1 MKLSKNSTKLISFL
15 LDTKHNKNTKLT
27 TKTENI
33 LKLIYHDIMES
44 YVYLNK
50 KKTSLMYHVETKK
63 IHNAYEISKPTNFS
77 YKSFPE
83 QVRKHI
89 DENIVSQLTYTF
101 SLFERN
107 IKIHFITEEKNESAV
122 YNKHM
127 DMIFMWL
134 YILNKHASKT
144 CSNRLVVYLY
154 FTSLEKRIPSNI
166 SVLDEIHINSAF
178 TSTCPKDSEIVI
190 FRKEEWFKVFI
201 HETFHNFGLDFSD
214 MDDEIC
220 KAKILEIFPVDS
232 DVNLYESYTEVWAEI
247 MNACFCSFSFLKKPD
262 EEMFMQGVEMF
273 CSLER
278 KYSFIQMVKTLQF
291 MGLTY
296 KDLYSEKRES
306 QMLRTL
312 YKEKTNVLSYY
323 VIKCIIMNDYQ
334 RFLSW
339 CQINNSSLF
348 QFKKTNKQ
356 LLEYCKFIERS
367 YKSRMMMEEVNHSE
381 VFLKRIEN
389 ENEHNKDKYDSY
401 YLLTNMRMS
410 ICELV

>member
-33 LKLIYHDIMES
+33 LKLIYYDIMES
-44 YVYLNK
+44 YVYLK
-50 KKTSLMYHVETKK
+50 KKPGMYHMETKK
-63 IHNAYEISKPTNFS
+63 INNAYEIPKPNNFS

-107 IKIHFITEEKNESAV
+107 IKIHFIEEKESIA

-154 FTSLEKRIPSNI
+154 FTSLEKKIPSNI
-166 SVLDEIHINSAF
+166 SILDEIHINSAF

-190 FRKEEWFKVFI
+190 FRKEEWLKVFI

-214 MDDEIC
+214 MDGEIC

-367 YKSRMMMEEVNHSE
+367 YKSRMMLEEVNDSE
-381 VFLKRIEN
+381 LFLRRIEN
-389 ENEHNKDKYDSY
+389 EDNKDKYDSY

-410 ICELV
+410 ICELG

>member
-44 YVYLNK
+44 YMYLK
-50 KKTSLMYHVETKK
+50 KSLVYHVETK
-63 IHNAYEISKPTNFS
+63 INNAYEIPKPNNFS

-107 IKIHFITEEKNESAV
+107 IKIHFIEEKNIESNIAV
-122 YNKHM
+122 YNKYM

-154 FTSLEKRIPSNI
+154 FTSLEKKIPSNI
-166 SVLDEIHINSAF
+166 SILDEINVNSAF

-190 FRKEEWFKVFI
+190 FRKEEWLKVFI

-214 MDDEIC
+214 MNDEIC

-232 DVNLYESYTEVWAEI
+232 DVNLYESYAEVWAEI

-296 KDLYSEKRES
+296 KDMYSEKRES

-339 CQINNSSLF
+339 CQINNYSLF
-348 QFKKTNKQ
+348 QFKKTDKH
-356 LLEYCKFIERS
+356 LLEYCKFIERG
-367 YKSRMMMEEVNHSE
+367 YKSRMMLEEVNDTE
-381 VFLKRIEN
+381 MFLKRIEN
-389 ENEHNKDKYDSY
+389 DNSDSY

-410 ICELV
+410 ICELD

>member
-50 KKTSLMYHVETKK
+50 KKTTLMYHVETKK
-63 IHNAYEISKPTNFS
+63 INNAYEIPKPNNFS

-83 QVRKHI
+83 QVRKQI

-107 IKIHFITEEKNESAV
+107 IKIHFITEEKESIA

-154 FTSLEKRIPSNI
+154 FTSLEKKIPSNI
-166 SVLDEIHINSAF
+166 SILDEIHINSAF

-190 FRKEEWFKVFI
+190 FRKEEWLKVFI

-214 MDDEIC
+214 MNDEIC
-220 KAKILEIFPVDS
+220 KTKILEIFPVDS
-232 DVNLYESYTEVWAEI
+232 DVNLYESYAEVWAEI

-278 KYSFIQMVKTLQF
+278 KYSFFQMVKTLQF

-296 KDLYSEKRES
+296 KDMYSEKRES
-306 QMLRTL
+306 KMLRTL

-348 QFKKTNKQ
+348 QFKKTDKH
-356 LLEYCKFIERS
+356 LLEYCKFIERG
-367 YKSRMMMEEVNHSE
+367 YKSRMMLEEVNDTE
-381 VFLKRIEN
+381 MFLKRIEN
-389 ENEHNKDKYDSY
+389 EDNSDSY

-410 ICELV
+410 ICELD